1 MEHGIVVQPNSTREV
16 AEVIKYCAEHKIPVV
31 PQGGNT
37 SLSGGSVGANGSVI
51 LSMSKMDNILEL
63 DEENGVITVEAGCI
77 LQTVQSAAETK
88 GFVFPLDLGAK
99 GQCQIGGNL
108 ATAAGGLNVIRY
120 GPIGRYVLGLE
131 VVLGDGTVLDM
142 DRRLVKDNFGLK
154 LPQLFVGSEGV
165 RILLYVPPSFLLFV
179 WFVMVSL
186 SLSICYY
193 PPAFSDTTWHES
205 NHHPPPSLNRH
216 NTHSHDLLRNT
227 GTRGDH

>member
-1 MEHGIVVQPNSTREV
+1 M
-16 AEVIKYCAEHKIPVV
+16 
-31 PQGGNT
+31 
-37 SLSGGSVGANGSVI
+37 
-51 LSMSKMDNILEL
+51 
-63 DEENGVITVEAGCI
+63 
-77 LQTVQSAAETK
+77 VQSAAETK

-165 RILLYVPPSFLLFV
+165 RIVFCSVLCFLLPSFLPFLCLR
-179 WFVMVSL
+179 WSL
-186 SLSICYY
+186 CLSQSIIACLHSLTPYDI
-193 PPAFSDTTWHES
+193 TS
-205 NHHPPPSLNRH
+205 NHHPPPSINQSQSINQSINQH
-216 NTHSHDLLRNT
+216 NTHSHGLLPQYRYS
-227 GTRGDH
+227 G